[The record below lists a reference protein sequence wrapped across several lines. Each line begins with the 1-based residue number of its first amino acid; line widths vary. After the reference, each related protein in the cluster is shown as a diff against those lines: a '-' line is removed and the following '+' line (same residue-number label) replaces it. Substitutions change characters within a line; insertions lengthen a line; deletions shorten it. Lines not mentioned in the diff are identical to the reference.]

1 MKITKTESEL
11 KAAAREISEQLTV
24 RYYTDRCGRAV
35 ESCAGTSHDV
45 RRPTTEA
52 EAEIIYNV
60 AYGALLEINYDARGD
75 ARKAVSTAE
84 WIVKRFLPNVNA
96 YDTVFVPLMQIVR
109 DWETEAAA

>member
-1 MKITKTESEL
+1 MRIAKTETEL
-11 KAAAREISEQLTV
+11 KTAAREISEQMTV
-24 RYYTDRCGRAV
+24 RYYTDRHGRAV
-35 ESCAGTSHDV
+35 DACAGTSHDV

-52 EAEIIYNV
+52 ETEIIYNI

-75 ARKAVSTAE
+75 AQKAVSTAE
-84 WIVKRFLPNVNA
+84 WIIKRFLPQVNA

>member
-1 MKITKTESEL
+1 MRIAKTETEL

-24 RYYTDRCGRAV
+24 RYYTDRCGRV
-35 ESCAGTSHDV
+35 VDDCAGTSHDL

-52 EAEIIYNV
+52 EAGTIYNV
-60 AYGALLEINYDARGD
+60 AYGTLLEINYDARGD

-84 WIVKRFLPNVNA
+84 WIIKRFLPQVNA